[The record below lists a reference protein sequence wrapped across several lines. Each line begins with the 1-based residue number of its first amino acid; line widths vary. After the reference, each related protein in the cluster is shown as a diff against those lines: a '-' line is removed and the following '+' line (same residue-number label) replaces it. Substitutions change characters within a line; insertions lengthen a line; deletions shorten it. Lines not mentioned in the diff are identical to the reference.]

1 MRRRRTGDPSPLRG
15 KNACDWVAKT
25 VYDSGTQGRV
35 ITDATH
41 YSLAAALD
49 GFVKWCRVHRSDGS
63 GRKCQTWTWLK
74 GISQESSVLLTP
86 WHSDDLTHVD
96 PLATIA
102 EHKEAAMKCL
112 SARMLSTLPH
122 SQKCDVRWDRSC
134 TCVRG
139 TLRAFLD
146 EWYGKKEHSPVRKI
160 RRNL

>member
-25 VYDSGTQGRV
+25 VSDYGTTGRV
-35 ITDATH
+35 VTEATH
-41 YSLAAALD
+41 YSLPAALQ
-49 GFVKWCRVHRSDGS
+49 GFIKWCRIHRSS
-63 GRKCQTWTWLK
+63 TTLKYQTWTWLK
-74 GISQESSVLLTP
+74 GIPQEQSVLLTP
-86 WHSDDLTHVD
+86 WHSDDFTFVD
-96 PLATIA
+96 PQAPVAELAA
-102 EHKEAAMKCL
+102 VAMKCL

-139 TLRAFLD
+139 MLRAFLD
-146 EWYGKKEHSPVRKI
+146 EEHGKKEHSPVRKI